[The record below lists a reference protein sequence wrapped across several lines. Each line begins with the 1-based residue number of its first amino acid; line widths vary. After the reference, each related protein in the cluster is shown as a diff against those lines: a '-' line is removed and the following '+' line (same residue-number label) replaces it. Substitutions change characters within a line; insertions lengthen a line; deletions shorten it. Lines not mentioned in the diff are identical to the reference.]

1 MSDTFTPSN
10 SIWPNGI
17 QVDSDGYALFYQMG
31 ENTIDVP
38 STVSAWPEGSK
49 LISPFVYDEND
60 NLVGFCD
67 TKAMTANS
75 VTTIVMPYE
84 HIEVDFSSMEKN
96 SVTIHA
102 PNATTK
108 TVTYDDGTTEIIP
121 DVVYKYKG
129 CITLEDIKSV
139 DVSYMTNDVVNGSWT
154 EILSDAE
161 DLNDMFFD
169 HYDSSLE
176 SSIGYSGLVSFT
188 GDLSSLSNGSYMFFN
203 CENLTTFD
211 SDLSS
216 LTNGE
221 AMFYGDYKL
230 TNFGTTNLKSLTNG
244 DWMFTYVP
252 FESFTYELP
261 NVQTGYAMFCYC
273 DKLKSFDINLSKMTD
288 GTYAFFE
295 CFELESFTADLSS
308 MTVGYQMFHDCHAL
322 TSVRTNLSK
331 LEDADYMFY
340 NNYNL
345 ISFNAPLDSLTYG
358 YGTFHGCSKLTSF
371 NSNLSSLTNGY
382 QMFRDC
388 SLDSVSLS
396 KIANTIKD
404 VTELTNGSK
413 TYDPIYKTIHIGL
426 SNTTPTNEE
435 NNMLSKI
442 HSKGWDVFVNGFG
455 DSYLYSPTTMT
466 ASLGDEDEPVTM
478 ALPYYAKPIPSDEK
492 HAEFVDSEGNFFDV
506 IGGTT
511 VFVKDIDTY
520 GMFTSR
526 EDAIA
531 QMRLTPHVKTSKKLK
546 IERH

>member
-1 MSDTFTPSN
+1 MTTD
-10 SIWPNGI
+10 
-17 QVDSDGYALFYQMG
+17 DG
-31 ENTIDVP
+31 
-38 STVSAWPEGSK
+38 S
-49 LISPFVYDEND
+49 
-60 NLVGFCD
+60 
-67 TKAMTANS
+67 
-75 VTTIVMPYE
+75 TTIVTIPYE
-84 HIEVDFSSMEKN
+84 HIEADFSSIEKD
-96 SVTIHA
+96 SITIHA
-102 PNATTK
+102 PKATTK
-108 TVTYDDGTTEIIP
+108 TVTYDGVTTEIIP

-129 CITLEDIKSV
+129 CITLNDVKSV
-139 DVSYMTNDVVNGSWT
+139 DASYMTNDVVSGSWT

-161 DLNDMFFD
+161 DLNNMFFD
-169 HYDSSLE
+169 HYDSSLD
-176 SSIGYSGLVSFT
+176 SDIGYAGLVSFT
-188 GDLSSLSNGSYMFFN
+188 ADLSSLTNGSYMFFN
-203 CENLTTFD
+203 CFNFTTFD

-221 AMFYGDYKL
+221 AMFYGDYNL
-230 TNFGTTNLKSLTNG
+230 TNFSTTNLKSLTNG

-308 MTVGYQMFHDCHAL
+308 MTIGYEMFHDCHAL
-322 TSVRTNLSK
+322 TSVRTDLSK

-345 ISFNAPLDSLTYG
+345 ISFDAPLDSLTYG
-358 YGTFHGCSKLTSF
+358 YGTFHGCSKLTTF
-371 NSNLSSLTNGY
+371 NSNLPSLTNGY

-388 SLDSVSLS
+388 SLDTASLGR
-396 KIANTIKD
+396 IADTIKD
-404 VTELTNGSK
+404 VSELSNGSE

-426 SNTTPTNEE
+426 ANSTPTEE
-435 NNMLSKI
+435 EKTMLSKI

-455 DSYLYSPTTMT
+455 DSYLYTPAAIT
-466 ASLGDEDEPVTM
+466 ASLEEEDATVVVT
-478 ALPYYAKPIPSDEK
+478 PYYAKPIPSDER